1 VVGTGTKVPI
11 LADPA
16 PGVTRPLYVGAMRTL
31 RCAAA
36 ALVAGGLLMVA
47 TPADAKPSWTK
58 NCTALNKK
66 YPHGVGKASAHD
78 HVSSGTPVTSF
89 KHSDKRYKEA
99 MRYNK
104 GLDRDH
110 DKIACEKH

>member
-1 VVGTGTKVPI
+1 MKACRWI
-11 LADPA
+11 
-16 PGVTRPLYVGAMRTL
+16 
-31 RCAAA
+31 AAVA
-36 ALVAGGLLMVA
+36 VVAGLVSLT
-47 TPADAKPSWTK
+47 TPAEAKPAWTK

-66 YPHGVGKASAHD
+66 FPHGVGRVDARD
-78 HVSSGTPVTSF
+78 HVTSGTPVTNF
-89 KHSDKRYKEA
+89 KHSNKLFKEA